1 MVPKAVEW
9 MRILFPKNFITLT
22 LMREMVALMR
32 NAWEEAEIF
41 KIESRYERKM
51 LQLEQASLESFR
63 VKKFEGGNKQS
74 KKKIWTDIQMSFGKL
89 IH

>member
-41 KIESRYERKM
+41 KIESR
-51 LQLEQASLESFR
+51 
-63 VKKFEGGNKQS
+63 
-74 KKKIWTDIQMSFGKL
+74 
-89 IH
+89 